1 MISKWAAKVGLAAVM
16 LGAVTAAGAG
26 TAPGKV
32 MAYASTYVSPG
43 ERAGNYLVTAYAY
56 YDVSRGSQ
64 AILAVA
70 MYNSSWQK
78 VLDINAYVGAP
89 SWSGSSVVFNGT
101 SMWNGSSVNV
111 TVTFTPNTSNPLQ
124 GSLTITVHAQ
134 SGDVTFTRSSNIGIV
149 YVSAS

>member
-1 MISKWAAKVGLAAVM
+1 MISKWAAKVGLAAVL
-16 LGAVTAAGAG
+16 LGAVTAAGAD
-26 TAPGKV
+26 TAPSKV
-32 MAYASTYVSPG
+32 LAYGSTYVSPG
-43 ERAGNYLVTAYAY
+43 SGTYVVSTYAY
-56 YDVSRGSQ
+56 YDATRNSK

-70 MYNSSWQK
+70 MYNRSWQK

-111 TVTFTPNTSNPLQ
+111 TVTFTPTSNPLQ
-124 GSLTITVHAQ
+124 GSLTITVHAP
-134 SGDVTFTRSSNIGIV
+134 SGDVTFNRSSNIGIV